1 MYMLMYIMN
10 FLQSFT
16 TSSVLPKRSGSSF
29 VSSAAIFTFERS
41 KIKTATFF
49 FFTLWTTFI
58 SALLPT
64 CFGKSGY
71 SPIVTNLIGRLDVL
85 FALHYQVLLPLFEHF
100 LWAFLQDF
108 QVNLTK
114 VIFNAVYICWSFDLV
129 VIFEEFVMLGW
140 HWQVIKWIFEGV

>member
-1 MYMLMYIMN
+1 MYMLMYIMII
-10 FLQSFT
+10 FA
-16 TSSVLPKRSGSSF
+16 VLYNILSPAKK
-29 VSSAAIFTFERS
+29 ERQQFCLKFQFS
-41 KIKTATFF
+41 HLKGQRLKKQHS

-71 SPIVTNLIGRLDVL
+71 CPIVTNLIGRLDVL
-85 FALHYQVLLPLFEHF
+85 FALLPSFASPFWTLSMGLLL
-100 LWAFLQDF
+100 DC

-114 VIFNAVYICWSFDLV
+114 VIFNVACICWSFNLV

-140 HWQVIKWIFEGV
+140 HWQVIKCIFEGI